1 MAAWRTVV
9 RVDQVHSAE
18 PVAVQAARERL
29 QHVAHAGM
37 VREELDL
44 VRKRGSE

>member
-1 MAAWRTVV
+1 MRVRVRLGGVRTVV

-29 QHVAHAGM
+29 QHVAHASLG
-37 VREELDL
+37 
-44 VRKRGSE
+44 